1 MPQIYGLWLVLEV
14 RELEMKCEVTNR
26 FMLRYTDDVIIDQI
40 KILGYIPRGEG
51 GSFSCSL
58 YLITVIF
65 IT

>member
-26 FMLRYTDDVIIDQI
+26 FMLRYTDDVFIDQI

-51 GSFSCSL
+51 GVGHSL
-58 YLITVIF
+58 VRYI
-65 IT
+65 

>member
-1 MPQIYGLWLVLEV
+1 MPQIYGLWVVLEV

-40 KILGYIPRGEG
+40 KIVGYTPRGEG

-58 YLITVIF
+58 YLITVIP